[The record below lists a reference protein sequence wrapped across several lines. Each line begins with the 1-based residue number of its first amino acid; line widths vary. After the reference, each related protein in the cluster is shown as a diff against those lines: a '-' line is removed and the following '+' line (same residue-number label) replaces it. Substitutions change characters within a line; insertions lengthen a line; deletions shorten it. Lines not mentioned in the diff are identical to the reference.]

1 LYQLTYKFP
10 KEFSHLKSVA
20 DAHLLFSLPSIV
32 DGNYEG
38 EHWLASFA
46 LRAFEEKSKIK

>member
-1 LYQLTYKFP
+1 MYHLIQQYPTIFG
-10 KEFSHLKSVA
+10 HLKATA
-20 DAHLLFSLPSIV
+20 DYHLNFSMPSIV

-46 LRAFEEKSKIK
+46 LRAYEEKF